1 MSHNFQFTD
10 KNDQPKNHLTTRRGF
25 ITTLSFGVVSLY
37 GLWAAYGAAPTSLSF
52 LTEGMGEGGG
62 GHSMGSG
69 GGGGPTPEEFRR
81 MTEAF
86 IKANELP
93 DGTVKPTHQ
102 VMAALTEPAKH
113 ADEDKNEDSDALGM
127 PRMAEGKQGG
137 GGHADE
143 DKPEGSA
150 KHGMPGMPGM
160 SKDKH
165 GEEDGPI
172 EVFIVAS
179 RYGYEPEVLRLE
191 ANVPYRFR
199 IMAVDAVHG
208 ASINFGGGGRMI
220 RCPSRTEVKTDLTF
234 TRPGKFLVYC
244 SVYCGEGHDL
254 MKGAI
259 IVA

>member
-1 MSHNFQFTD
+1 MSQNVHFME
-10 KNDQPKNHLTTRRGF
+10 KNDQPKTHLTTRRGF

-62 GHSMGSG
+62 GHNMGPG
-69 GGGGPTPEEFRR
+69 GGRGPTPEEFRR

-93 DGTVKPTHQ
+93 DGTVKPTRQ

-113 ADEDKNEDSDALGM
+113 ADED
-127 PRMAEGKQGG
+127 R
-137 GGHADE
+137 
-143 DKPEGSA
+143 PEGPA
-150 KHGMPGMPGM
+150 EHGMPGM

-165 GEEDGPI
+165 GEADGPI
-172 EVFIVAS
+172 EVFMIAS

-220 RCPSRTEVKTDLTF
+220 RCPLRKEVMSDMTF
-234 TRPGKFLVYC
+234 TRPGKLLVYC
-244 SVYCGEGHDL
+244 SVYCGEGHDM

>member
-1 MSHNFQFTD
+1 MSQNFQFTD
-10 KNDQPKNHLTTRRGF
+10 KNDHPENHLTTRRGF
-25 ITTLSFGVVSLY
+25 ITTLSFGVVSVY

-62 GHSMGSG
+62 GHGMGHG

-86 IKANELP
+86 IEANKLP
-93 DGTVKPTHQ
+93 DGTVKPTRQ
-102 VMAALTEPAKH
+102 PMAALAEPAGH
-113 ADEDKNEDSDALGM
+113 ADENKHEDSDAHGM
-127 PRMAEGKQGG
+127 PRMADGKHGA
-137 GGHADE
+137 GGHEDE
-143 DKPEGSA
+143 DKHQTPVE
-150 KHGMPGMPGM
+150 HGKPGM

-165 GEEDGPI
+165 GEADGPI
-172 EVFIVAS
+172 EVFMIAS

-199 IMAVDAVHG
+199 MMAVDAVHG

-220 RCPSRTEVKTDLTF
+220 RCPSRTEVMSVMTF
-234 TRPGKFLVYC
+234 TRPGKLLVYC
-244 SVYCGEGHDL
+244 SVYCGEGHDM

>member
-1 MSHNFQFTD
+1 MSQNVHFME
-10 KNDQPKNHLTTRRGF
+10 KNDQPKTHLTTRRGF

-62 GHSMGSG
+62 GHNMGPG
-69 GGGGPTPEEFRR
+69 GGRGPTPEEFRR

-93 DGTVKPTHQ
+93 DGTVKPTRQ

-113 ADEDKNEDSDALGM
+113 ADED
-127 PRMAEGKQGG
+127 R
-137 GGHADE
+137 
-143 DKPEGSA
+143 PEGPA
-150 KHGMPGMPGM
+150 EHGMPGMVDGKHGAGGQENEDNHETPAEHGMPGM

-165 GEEDGPI
+165 GEADGPI
-172 EVFIVAS
+172 EVFMIAS

-208 ASINFGGGGRMI
+208 ASINFGGGARMI
-220 RCPSRTEVKTDLTF
+220 RCPLRKEVMSDMTF
-234 TRPGKFLVYC
+234 TRPGKLLVYC
-244 SVYCGEGHDL
+244 SVYCGEGHDM

>member
-1 MSHNFQFTD
+1 MSKNVDFTE
-10 KNDQPKNHLTTRRGF
+10 KNVQPKTHLTARRGF
-25 ITTLSFGVVSLY
+25 ITTLSFGIVSLY

-62 GHSMGSG
+62 GHNMGP
-69 GGGGPTPEEFRR
+69 GGGPTPEEFRR

-93 DGTVKPTHQ
+93 DGTVKPTRQ
-102 VMAALTEPAKH
+102 VMAALAEPAKH
-113 ADEDKNEDSDALGM
+113 ADEDK
-127 PRMAEGKQGG
+127 
-137 GGHADE
+137 
-143 DKPEGSA
+143 PEGSDA
-150 KHGMPGMPGM
+150 HGMTGMAGMPGM

-165 GEEDGPI
+165 GEADGPI
-172 EVFIVAS
+172 EVFMVAS

-234 TRPGKFLVYC
+234 TRPGKLLVYC
-244 SVYCGEGHDL
+244 TVYCGEGHDL